1 MEKIVDIYTDGAVSG
16 NPGPGGAAA
25 IIRDFTNKKVIS
37 VGSFDKETTN
47 QRMELTG
54 IILGLKTLLE
64 KRIVNSF
71 FELITINIYSDSAYC
86 VRAFNEGWLEKWK
99 RNNWMTVTK
108 KDVANQDL
116 WQEII
121 QLLYECEKNNLFANF
136 IKVKGHSGNTYNE
149 MADQLAVYCKTRQLD
164 MYNVAELEEVNEW

>member
-1 MEKIVDIYTDGAVSG
+1 MQKIIDIYTDGAVSG

-25 IIRDFTNKKVIS
+25 VIRDFTNKKIIS

-54 IILGLKTLLE
+54 IILGLKTILE
-64 KRIVNSF
+64 KRTVNNI
-71 FELITINIYSDSAYC
+71 FELITINIFSDSAYC

-99 RNNWMTVTK
+99 DNGWTTANRK
-108 KDVANQDL
+108 AVANQDL
-116 WQEII
+116 WKEIDR
-121 QLLYECEKNNLFANF
+121 LLYECNKYNLYIHF

-149 MADQLAVYCKTRQLD
+149 IADQLAVYCKTRQLD
-164 MYNVAELEEVNEW
+164 MYNVADIVEVE